1 MPKNLGDQFANQL
14 IIHADFNRD
23 LFALP
28 PSMTRKGKVG
38 WTRTLF
44 DGMGLDK
51 KLITTSGGI
60 WWQIAG
66 GNNQMGRWMAITAA
80 AGLLIASQAI
90 RGEDAA
96 PAKKGIWFPTF
107 SSKQKKEENTKS
119 KAKDVEA
126 VEEIDRAMAD
136 RVTKRKKIAGQVD
149 REEQDY
155 FRRLEVVDRLM
166 DQAIRDGDQ
175 EAVRKL
181 EQLQERI
188 QQVYDRNTAALGVS
202 DPNSMDL
209 AILKEKTASTK
220 TSVTQLLKEDNSS
233 KTSQSA
239 SRREKKQ

>member
-1 MPKNLGDQFANQL
+1 MCSS
-14 IIHADFNRD
+14 D
-23 LFALP
+23 L
-28 PSMTRKGKVG
+28 
-38 WTRTLF
+38 
-44 DGMGLDK
+44 
-51 KLITTSGGI
+51 
-60 WWQIAG
+60 
-66 GNNQMGRWMAITAA
+66 
-80 AGLLIASQAI
+80 
-90 RGEDAA
+90 
-96 PAKKGIWFPTF
+96 
-107 SSKQKKEENTKS
+107 NTKS

>member
-1 MPKNLGDQFANQL
+1 MV
-14 IIHADFNRD
+14 ADR
-23 LFALP
+23 
-28 PSMTRKGKVG
+28 
-38 WTRTLF
+38 
-44 DGMGLDK
+44 
-51 KLITTSGGI
+51 GG
-60 WWQIAG
+60 G
-66 GNNQMGRWMAITAA
+66 HNQMGKWMAITAA

-90 RGEDAA
+90 RGEDAT

>member
-1 MPKNLGDQFANQL
+1 MRRWL
-14 IIHADFNRD
+14 
-23 LFALP
+23 ALAA
-28 PSMTRKGKVG
+28 VG
-38 WTRTLF
+38 
-44 DGMGLDK
+44 GLC
-51 KLITTSGGI
+51 LATQG
-60 WWQIAG
+60 
-66 GNNQMGRWMAITAA
+66 
-80 AGLLIASQAI
+80 I

-96 PAKKGIWFPTF
+96 PAKKGVWFPTF
-107 SSKQKKEENTKS
+107 SSKVKKEESTKS

-136 RVTKRKKIAGQVD
+136 RAAKRKKIAGQVD

-175 EAVRKL
+175 DTVRKL

-209 AILKEKTASTK
+209 AILKEKTASSRTA
-220 TSVTQLLKEDNSS
+220 VTQLLKDENSNKS
-233 KTSQSA
+233 SQSA

>member
-1 MPKNLGDQFANQL
+1 MHWIHRQDSKN
-14 IIHADFNRD
+14 
-23 LFALP
+23 
-28 PSMTRKGKVG
+28 K
-38 WTRTLF
+38 
-44 DGMGLDK
+44 
-51 KLITTSGGI
+51 
-60 WWQIAG
+60 
-66 GNNQMGRWMAITAA
+66 
-80 AGLLIASQAI
+80 
-90 RGEDAA
+90 
-96 PAKKGIWFPTF
+96 
-107 SSKQKKEENTKS
+107 KKEENTKS